1 MAGAAAL
8 TAVGACEVFGRRR
21 QDRDGEGQRTGRDGI
36 QRLGRKEVRLRWVG
50 GVKSSEINQRICGI
64 C

>member
-36 QRLGRKEVRLRWVG
+36 
-50 GVKSSEINQRICGI
+50 
-64 C
+64 